1 MKYKKYDMALDSLI
15 MGIESYE
22 KNKEYAAELSI
33 SEVYDSFG
41 TRIENQ
47 LKDQFTLSKEEA
59 HNIYNSKSRVEYS
72 IRINR
77 KLRELKLI
85 EDPFKEEIKE

>member
-1 MKYKKYDMALDSLI
+1 MLFRS
-15 MGIESYE
+15 
-22 KNKEYAAELSI
+22 
-33 SEVYDSFG
+33 YDSFG